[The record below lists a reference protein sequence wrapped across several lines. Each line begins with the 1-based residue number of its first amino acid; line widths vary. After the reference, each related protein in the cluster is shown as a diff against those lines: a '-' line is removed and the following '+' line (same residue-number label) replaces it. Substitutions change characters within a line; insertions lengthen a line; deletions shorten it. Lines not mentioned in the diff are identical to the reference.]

1 MKFSIQFSEIL
12 NQLKE
17 MTRVAA
23 TNKTD
28 AVTQNILLSVKDKQ
42 LTMKATDDSIE
53 LEATVPLID
62 VESEGTTTVNAAK
75 FFEVCNHNHSDTSPA
90 TIELDETKEI
100 LIIKQD
106 SLNYEIRSA
115 SNLAFPQF
123 EEMSD
128 DCQIVSLKQKQL
140 KTIIDM
146 SVFCV
151 TNEDFRDYL
160 RGVRFEADADKL
172 SVFSSDGHRMAALE
186 TTMAQPVTEQL
197 GVLMTKNG
205 IVQIGNIIDANSDS
219 PVELKFSKNYVSVLC
234 NGYSLKSKL
243 IVTAYPNVRGV
254 IPRNIASE
262 IRLQRQKLASSIAK
276 VSVMSSK
283 RVNGVTMTFN
293 NDELSLFTENSEHE
307 IASCKERVNYQGQPV
322 EIALNA
328 SYVIEILNHLKNDE
342 ITISFPNP
350 LTGAL
355 IAPVN
360 AQEASPEDVQA
371 QYIISKIVI

>member
-1 MKFSIQFSEIL
+1 MKFSIQFSEII

-28 AVTQNILLSVKDKQ
+28 SVTQNIFLEVKDKQ

-62 VESEGTTTVNAAK
+62 VESEGTTTVNANK
-75 FFEVCNHNHSDTSPA
+75 FFEVCSHNHSETSPA
-90 TIELDETKEI
+90 VIELDEAKEI

-123 EEMSD
+123 EENASE
-128 DCQIVSLKQKQL
+128 CQVVSLKQKQL
-140 KTIIDM
+140 KAIIDM

-186 TTMAQPVTEQL
+186 TTMAAPVNEQL
-197 GVLMTKNG
+197 GVLLTKNG
-205 IVQIGNIIDANSDS
+205 IVQIGNIIDANSDA
-219 PVELKFSKNYVSVLC
+219 PVELKFSKNMVSVLC

-243 IVTAYPNVRGV
+243 IVTAYPNVRSV
-254 IPRNIASE
+254 IPRNITSE
-262 IRLQRQKLASSIAK
+262 IRLPRQKLASSIAR
-276 VSVMSSK
+276 VSLMSSK
-283 RVNGVTMTFN
+283 RVNGVTMTFA
-293 NDELSLFTENSEHE
+293 NDELSLYTENSEHE
-307 IASCKERVNYQGQPV
+307 IASCRERISYQGQPV

-328 SYVIEILNHLKNDE
+328 SYVTEILNHLKNEE
-342 ITISFPNP
+342 IVISFPTP

-355 IAPVN
+355 ISPVAPEN
-360 AQEASPEDVQA
+360 STSEDIKA
-371 QYIISKIVI
+371 EYIISKIVI